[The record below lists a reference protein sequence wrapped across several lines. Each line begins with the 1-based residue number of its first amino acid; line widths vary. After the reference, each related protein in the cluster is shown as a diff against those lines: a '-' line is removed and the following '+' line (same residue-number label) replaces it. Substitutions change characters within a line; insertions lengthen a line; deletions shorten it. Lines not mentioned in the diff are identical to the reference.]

1 MRANRVCVRMPDVP
15 DPHPVPLVVPE
26 SVQLLHDVVTAA
38 AGYVPDRPAITDGR
52 TSWTFGELR
61 DVVGGLAAGI
71 AARTPDGARVAL
83 LSNNSA
89 AYVACYYAIPA
100 AGRILVPLNQRLHP
114 RQWAD
119 QLRRSDARLL
129 LVSTQFAEQLPEGLD
144 LPVEIIGDY
153 SDGLGGLGTL
163 ARAADAGL
171 LGRRMD
177 PETPAWLLFTS
188 GTTGTPRGVPLS
200 HRQLVAAVRS
210 GAYLRPI
217 SQDDVFATPFP
228 LCHVAGVWVPTHHA
242 VARPVVLL
250 PRFSRDELVEAIRL
264 HAVTTVSLG
273 PTMIDALLD
282 GASEA
287 ELGVLRR
294 LRRVGYGSAAIPVPL
309 LLRAREQLGCSFS
322 QGYGMTELG
331 GTVTT
336 LSEADHEAAVTTRP
350 ELLGSVGRPASGV
363 VVRIVDER
371 LRDLPVGSAGEVLI
385 GGPHVGAGYWLDPE
399 ATAAVFTPA
408 GLRTGDLG
416 RLDEAGYLYLVDR
429 IKELIISGGE
439 NVSARVVESVIR
451 RIPEVRDVAVIG
463 VPDER
468 WGERVCAVVVPSAGS
483 DPDELRRR
491 IEAGCRAELAGFE
504 VPRRVEFVEVL
515 PLGPTGKVAKSE
527 LRSRFAQEQ

>member
-1 MRANRVCVRMPDVP
+1 MPDVS
-15 DPHPVPLVVPE
+15 DPHFVPLAVPA
-26 SVQLLHDVVTAA
+26 SVELLHDVVTAA
-38 AGYVPDRPAITDGR
+38 AADVPGLLAITDGR

-61 DVVGGLAAGI
+61 DVVAKVAAGV

-83 LSNNSA
+83 LSHNSA

-129 LVSTQFAEQLPEGLD
+129 LVSAEFAEQLPEGLD
-144 LPVEIIGDY
+144 LPVVIIGNGA
-153 SDGLGGLGTL
+153 DGM
-163 ARAADAGL
+163 AGL
-171 LGRRMD
+171 SEVAVAAEADLLRRRMD

-210 GAYLRPI
+210 SAYLRPI
-217 SQDDVFATPFP
+217 SGDDVFATPFP

-242 VARPVVLL
+242 VARPAVLL
-250 PRFSRDELVEAIRL
+250 PRFSRDEMVAAIRR

-282 GASEA
+282 GGSA
-287 ELGVLRR
+287 EELEVLRR

-322 QGYGMTELG
+322 QGYGMTELA

-336 LSEADHEAAVTTRP
+336 LSEEDHETAVTTRP
-350 ELLGSVGRPASGV
+350 ELLGSAGRPAPGV
-363 VVRIVDER
+363 IVRIVDEQ

-385 GGPHVGAGYWLDPE
+385 GGPHVGAGYWQDPE
-399 ATAAVFTPA
+399 ASAAVFTPA

-439 NVSARVVESVIR
+439 NVSARVVETVIR

-463 VPDER
+463 LPDAR
-468 WGERVCAVVVPSAGS
+468 WGERVCAVVVPLPGA
-483 DPDELRRR
+483 DPGDLRRQ

-504 VPRRVEFVEVL
+504 VPRRIEFIDVL
-515 PLGPTGKVAKSE
+515 PLGPTGKVAKQE
-527 LRSRFAQEQ
+527 LRRHLAGER

>member
-1 MRANRVCVRMPDVP
+1 MPDVP
-15 DPHPVPLVVPE
+15 DSHLRPLVVTE
-26 SVQLLHDVVTAA
+26 SVELLHDVVTAA
-38 AGYVPDRPAITDGR
+38 AEDVPNRPAITDGR

-61 DVVGGLAAGI
+61 DVVAGLAAGI
-71 AARTPDGARVAL
+71 AARTPEGARVAL
-83 LSNNSA
+83 LSHNSA

-129 LVSTQFAEQLPEGLD
+129 LVSTEFAGFAEQLPEGLD
-144 LPVEIIGDY
+144 LSIEIIGDH
-153 SDGLGGLGTL
+153 SDRLGGLDTL
-163 ARAADAGL
+163 ARAADPDVSGS
-171 LGRRMD
+171 RRD
-177 PETPAWLLFTS
+177 PETTAWLLFTS

-200 HRQLVAAVRS
+200 HRQLVAAIRS
-210 GAYLRPI
+210 SAYLRPI
-217 SQDDVFATPFP
+217 GQDDVFATPFP

-250 PRFSRDELVEAIRL
+250 PRFSRDEMVAAIRR

-282 GASEA
+282 GASDA

-350 ELLGSVGRPASGV
+350 QLLGSVGRPAPGV
-363 VVRIVDER
+363 VVRIVDEQ
-371 LRDLPVGSAGEVLI
+371 LKDLPVGSAGEVLI
-385 GGPHVGAGYWLDPE
+385 GGPHVGAGYWQDPD

-451 RIPEVRDVAVIG
+451 RVPQVRDVAVIG
-463 VPDER
+463 LPDDR
-468 WGERVCAVVVPSAGS
+468 WGERVCAVVVPLAGA

-491 IEAGCRAELAGFE
+491 IEADCRAELAGFE
-504 VPRRVEFVEVL
+504 IPRRIEFVDVL

-527 LRSRFAQEQ
+527 LRHHLAGER

>member
-1 MRANRVCVRMPDVP
+1 VSDLTPASLAVP
-15 DPHPVPLVVPE
+15 A
-26 SVQLLHDVVTAA
+26 SVDLLHDLVTAA
-38 AGYVPDRPAITDGR
+38 AAEVPDRPAVTDGR
-52 TSWTFGELR
+52 TSWTFGQLR
-61 DVVGGLAAGI
+61 DVVAGVAAAV

-83 LSNNSA
+83 LSHNSA
-89 AYVACYYAIPA
+89 AYVACYYGIPA

-119 QLRRSDARLL
+119 QLRRSAARLL
-129 LVSTQFAEQLPEGLD
+129 LVSSEFAGQLPEGLD
-144 LPVEIIGDY
+144 LPVVVID
-153 SDGLGGLGTL
+153 DDDRMGGLGEI
-163 ARAADAGL
+163 AAEADVEML
-171 LGRRMD
+171 FRRGD
-177 PETPAWLLFTS
+177 PEATAWLLFTS

-200 HRQLVAAVRS
+200 HRQLVAAVHA

-217 SQDDVFATPFP
+217 SGDDVFATPFP

-250 PRFSRDELVEAIRL
+250 PRFSRDELVSAIQR

-282 GASEA
+282 GASDE
-287 ELGVLRR
+287 ELAILRR

-322 QGYGMTELG
+322 QGYGMTELA

-336 LSEADHEAAVTTRP
+336 LSEADHESAMTTRP
-350 ELLGSVGRPASGV
+350 ELLASAGRPAPGV
-363 VVRIVDER
+363 VVRIVDEQQ
-371 LRDLPVGSAGEVLI
+371 RDVPTGSSGEVLI
-385 GGPHVGAGYWLDPE
+385 GGPQVGAGYWQDPE
-399 ATAAVFTPA
+399 ASATVFTPA

-416 RLDEAGYLYLVDR
+416 RLDEAGYLFLVDR

-439 NVSARVVESVIR
+439 NVSARVVETVVR
-451 RIPEVRDVAVIG
+451 LIPGVRDVAVIG
-463 VPDER
+463 LPDPR
-468 WGERVCAVVVPSAGS
+468 WGERVCAVVVPLPVA

-504 VPRRVEFVEVL
+504 VPRRIEFVESL
-515 PLGPTGKVAKSE
+515 PLGPTGKVAKPE
-527 LRSRFAQEQ
+527 LRRRFAGER